1 MDQLL
6 GDIGAGDLGV
16 THNAFSNTADLSE
29 NTGNHSSG
37 RTYLR
42 EFIEKHTFKAGD
54 YLEGYIGTVSARM
67 K

>member
-16 THNAFSNTADLSE
+16 THNAFSNTADQSE
-29 NTGNHSSG
+29 NTGNNSSC

-42 EFIEKHTFKAGD
+42 EFIEKHTFKTGD
-54 YLEGYIGTVSARM
+54 YPEGFIGTVSAHM